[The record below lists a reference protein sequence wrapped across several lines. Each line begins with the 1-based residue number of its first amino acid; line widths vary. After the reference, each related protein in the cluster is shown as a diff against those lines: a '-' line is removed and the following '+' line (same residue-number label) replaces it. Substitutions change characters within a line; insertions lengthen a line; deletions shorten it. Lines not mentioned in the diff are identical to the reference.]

1 VQQKDFF
8 ESGPK
13 PFETPGS
20 SKKEVFAPLFSKSGC
35 LLSVANGVL
44 AVLRKFQRISDDG
57 NRCSTPETLWVHN
70 KIGA

>member
-13 PFETPGS
+13 PFGTPGS

-44 AVLRKFQRISDDG
+44 PF
-57 NRCSTPETLWVHN
+57 
-70 KIGA
+70 